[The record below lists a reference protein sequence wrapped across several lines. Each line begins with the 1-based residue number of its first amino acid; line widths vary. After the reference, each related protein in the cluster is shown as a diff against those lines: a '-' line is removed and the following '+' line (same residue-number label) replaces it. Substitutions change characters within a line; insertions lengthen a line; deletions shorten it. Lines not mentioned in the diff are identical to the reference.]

1 MLCVFCC
8 HQKKRA
14 IVFSGEGGRRG
25 GGQTAIIGGWGGD
38 TVGTITNPPKLKE
51 EKGYLNS
58 GDFAVT
64 NGGHWNMEH
73 TRAPPSSSSSKQDIA
88 IGDLRVEL
96 LMPQA
101 IGLFSLRFLDTYLAE
116 SRGSY

>member
-1 MLCVFCC
+1 MCFLLSE
-8 HQKKRA
+8 KRA
-14 IVFSGEGGRRG
+14 IVFSGEGEAADR
-25 GGQTAIIGGWGGD
+25 QPLLGD

-51 EKGYLNS
+51 EKGHRNS